1 MAELVVAGPAV
12 IALIQI
18 SDRIVGLCKHYIET
32 VQDYPSDLR
41 TILVEISFLKTA
53 LEGLNI
59 LTLGRDNDPDHNQG
73 SHKLRDPI
81 EECLRL
87 VQKLEELFPS
97 DIQQSSH
104 NTSKRRKMK
113 ATFAQLAWPFKES
126 KARKLLDLIRPLKE
140 NFILELTSQ
149 SRQVLQ
155 SFHSSP
161 YVSEFRDDFSF
172 SVNAHCGLHA
182 EPGRRL

>member
-32 VQDYPSDLR
+32 VQDYPSDLK

-59 LTLGRDNDPDHNQG
+59 LTFGSGNTSDPSQG
-73 SHKLRDPI
+73 SHRLRDPI

-87 VQKLEELFPS
+87 GQKLEKSFLS
-97 DIQQSSH
+97 DTQQYLN
-104 NTSKRRKMK
+104 NTSKRQKMK
-113 ATFAQLAWPFKES
+113 ATFAQLAWPLKES

-140 NFILELTSQ
+140 TFMLEFISQ
-149 SRQVLQ
+149 SR
-155 SFHSSP
+155 
-161 YVSEFRDDFSF
+161 
-172 SVNAHCGLHA
+172 
-182 EPGRRL
+182 